1 MDIFGVLSLFG
12 GLAMFL
18 FGMDVMGKGLERQ
31 AGNKLQSLLEKL
43 TSNPLKGFVLGLG
56 VTAIIQSSSATTVM
70 VVGFVNAGIMQL
82 KQAVG
87 IIMGANVGTTVTSW
101 ILSLSGISGDSF
113 FIKML
118 KPSSFTPILA
128 VIGIILFMT
137 SKTDKKK
144 NIGTILLG
152 FAVLMFGMDQMSGAV
167 KPLTDVPQFTNLFT
181 LFTNPVLGIIVGAVL
196 TAVIQSSSASVGILQ
211 ALSVTGAVTYAN
223 AVPIIMGQNIG
234 TCITALLSSV
244 GANKS
249 AKRAAAVHLYF
260 NIIGVIVF
268 CILFYSAKAVL
279 NFSFINDPV
288 SQVGIAVVHTAF
300 NVTATVIILPFSN
313 FLVKLACMT
322 VKDKENETNAED
334 SISLDERF
342 FAVPAVAV
350 SHSEQVAVKMFK
362 ISNKA
367 VTEAIS
373 VIKSFS
379 NEKVNDIE
387 NLETEVDKY
396 EDVLGSYLVK
406 LSNKDMTDSDSRR
419 ISRILHTIGDFERIS
434 DHAVNIKKAAQEM
447 NEKGIS
453 FSSEAKIELNVL
465 EEAIKRILEISENAF
480 EKNDVAEAK
489 KVEPLE
495 QVVNELARTV
505 KSRHVERL
513 KNGTCTIEL
522 GFILSDL
529 INNYERIAD
538 HCSNIAIA
546 IIEVNRGSFDTHG
559 YIIDI
564 KESKDGDYTNMYNE
578 YRKTYALG

>member
-334 SISLDERF
+334 RISLDERF

-379 NEKVNDIE
+379 NEKVSDIE

-480 EKNDVAEAK
+480 EKNDVDEAK

>member
-152 FAVLMFGMDQMSGAV
+152 FAVLMFGMEQMSGAV

-260 NIIGVIVF
+260 NIIGVIMF

-379 NEKVNDIE
+379 NEKVSDIE

-513 KNGTCTIEL
+513 KNGICTIEL

>member
-43 TSNPLKGFVLGLG
+43 TSNPLKGFILGLG

-128 VIGIILFMT
+128 VIGIILFMMG
-137 SKTDKKK
+137 KTDKKK

-152 FAVLMFGMDQMSGAV
+152 FAVLMFGMEQMSASV

-234 TCITALLSSV
+234 TCITAILSSV
-244 GANKS
+244 GANKN

-260 NIIGVIVF
+260 NIIGVAVF
-268 CILFYSAKAVL
+268 CILFYSAKALL

-288 SQVGIAVVHTAF
+288 SQVGIAIVHTAF

-362 ISNKA
+362 LSNKA
-367 VTEAIS
+367 VTEAIG
-373 VIKSFS
+373 VIKNFS
-379 NEKVNDIE
+379 SEKVSDVE

-465 EEAIKRILEISENAF
+465 EEAIKRILEISESAF

-495 QVVNELARTV
+495 QVVNELTRTV

-559 YIIDI
+559 YIIDM
-564 KESKDGDYTNMYNE
+564 KESKDEDYTNMYNE
-578 YRKTYALG
+578 YRKTYTLG

>member
-379 NEKVNDIE
+379 NEKVSDIE

-480 EKNDVAEAK
+480 EKNDVDEAK

>member
-18 FGMDVMGKGLERQ
+18 FGMDIMGKGLERQ

-152 FAVLMFGMDQMSGAV
+152 FAVLMFGMEQMSGAV

-234 TCITALLSSV
+234 TCITAILSSV

-260 NIIGVIVF
+260 NIIGVIMF

-288 SQVGIAVVHTAF
+288 SQVGIAVVHTSF

-367 VTEAIS
+367 VIEAIS

-379 NEKVNDIE
+379 NEKVSDIE

-513 KNGTCTIEL
+513 KNGICTIEL

>member
-152 FAVLMFGMDQMSGAV
+152 FAVLMFGMEQMSGAV

-379 NEKVNDIE
+379 NEKVSDIE

>member
-18 FGMDVMGKGLERQ
+18 FGMDIMGKGLERQ

-379 NEKVNDIE
+379 NEKVSDIE

-522 GFILSDL
+522 GFVLSDL

>member
-379 NEKVNDIE
+379 NEQVSDIE

-480 EKNDVAEAK
+480 EKNDVDEAK

>member
-43 TSNPLKGFVLGLG
+43 TSNPLKGFILGLG

-137 SKTDKKK
+137 GKTDKKK

-152 FAVLMFGMDQMSGAV
+152 FAVLMFGMEQMSGAV
-167 KPLTDVPQFTNLFT
+167 KPLTNVPQFTNLFT

-234 TCITALLSSV
+234 TCITAILSSV
-244 GANKS
+244 GANKN

-260 NIIGVIVF
+260 NIIGVAVF

-279 NFSFINDPV
+279 GFGFINEPV
-288 SQVGIAVVHTAF
+288 SQVGIAIVHTAF

-322 VKDKENETNAED
+322 VKDKENGNNAED
-334 SISLDERF
+334 NISLDERF

-362 ISNKA
+362 LSNKA

-373 VIKSFS
+373 VIKNFS
-379 NEKVNDIE
+379 SEKVSDVE

-465 EEAIKRILEISENAF
+465 EEAIKRILEISESAF

-495 QVVNELARTV
+495 QVVNELTRTV

-559 YIIDI
+559 YIIDM
-564 KESKDGDYTNMYNE
+564 KESKDEDYTNMYNE
-578 YRKTYALG
+578 YRKTYTLG

>member
-379 NEKVNDIE
+379 NEKVSDIE

-513 KNGTCTIEL
+513 KNGICTIEL

>member
-1 MDIFGVLSLFG
+1 M
-12 GLAMFL
+12 
-18 FGMDVMGKGLERQ
+18 
-31 AGNKLQSLLEKL
+31 
-43 TSNPLKGFVLGLG
+43 
-56 VTAIIQSSSATTVM
+56 
-70 VVGFVNAGIMQL
+70 
-82 KQAVG
+82 
-87 IIMGANVGTTVTSW
+87 
-101 ILSLSGISGDSF
+101 
-113 FIKML
+113 
-118 KPSSFTPILA
+118 
-128 VIGIILFMT
+128 
-137 SKTDKKK
+137 
-144 NIGTILLG
+144 
-152 FAVLMFGMDQMSGAV
+152 
-167 KPLTDVPQFTNLFT
+167 
-181 LFTNPVLGIIVGAVL
+181 
-196 TAVIQSSSASVGILQ
+196 
-211 ALSVTGAVTYAN
+211 
-223 AVPIIMGQNIG
+223 
-234 TCITALLSSV
+234 
-244 GANKS
+244 
-249 AKRAAAVHLYF
+249 
-260 NIIGVIVF
+260 
-268 CILFYSAKAVL
+268 
-279 NFSFINDPV
+279 
-288 SQVGIAVVHTAF
+288 
-300 NVTATVIILPFSN
+300 
-313 FLVKLACMT
+313 
-322 VKDKENETNAED
+322 
-334 SISLDERF
+334 
-342 FAVPAVAV
+342 PAVAV

-379 NEKVNDIE
+379 NEKVSDIE

-513 KNGTCTIEL
+513 KNGICTIEL

>member
-43 TSNPLKGFVLGLG
+43 TSNPLKGFILGLG

-152 FAVLMFGMDQMSGAV
+152 FAVLMFGMEQMSGAV

-234 TCITALLSSV
+234 TCITAILSSV

-379 NEKVNDIE
+379 NEKVSDIE

>member
-152 FAVLMFGMDQMSGAV
+152 FAVLMFGMEQMSGAV

-322 VKDKENETNAED
+322 VKDKENETNEED

-379 NEKVNDIE
+379 NEKVSDIE

-406 LSNKDMTDSDSRR
+406 LSNKDMTDNDSRR

-513 KNGTCTIEL
+513 KNGICTIEL

>member
-18 FGMDVMGKGLERQ
+18 FGMDIMGKGLERQ

-334 SISLDERF
+334 RISLDERF

-379 NEKVNDIE
+379 NEKVSDIE

-447 NEKGIS
+447 KEKGIS

-522 GFILSDL
+522 GFVLSDL

>member
-152 FAVLMFGMDQMSGAV
+152 FAVLMFGMEQMSGAV

-379 NEKVNDIE
+379 NEKVSDIE

-522 GFILSDL
+522 GFVLSDL

>member
-43 TSNPLKGFVLGLG
+43 TSNPLKGFILGLG

-137 SKTDKKK
+137 GKTDKKK

-152 FAVLMFGMDQMSGAV
+152 FAVLMFGMEQMSASV
-167 KPLTDVPQFTNLFT
+167 KPLTNVPQFTNLFT

-234 TCITALLSSV
+234 TCITAILSSV
-244 GANKS
+244 GANKN

-260 NIIGVIVF
+260 NIIGVAVF

-279 NFSFINDPV
+279 NFGFINEPV

-322 VKDKENETNAED
+322 VKDKEEEKSTTE

-362 ISNKA
+362 LSNKA

-373 VIKSFS
+373 VIKNFS
-379 NEKVNDIE
+379 SEKVSDVE

-480 EKNDVAEAK
+480 EKNDVVTAK

-495 QVVNELARTV
+495 QVVNELTRTV

-559 YIIDI
+559 YIIDM
-564 KESKDGDYTNMYNE
+564 KESKDEDYTNMYNE
-578 YRKTYALG
+578 YRKTYTLG

>member
-379 NEKVNDIE
+379 NEKVSDIE

-447 NEKGIS
+447 KEKGIS

-513 KNGTCTIEL
+513 KNGICTIEL

>member
-18 FGMDVMGKGLERQ
+18 FGMDIMGKGLERQ

-379 NEKVNDIE
+379 NEKVSDIE

-447 NEKGIS
+447 KEKGIS

-522 GFILSDL
+522 GFVLSDL

>member
-379 NEKVNDIE
+379 NEKVSDIE

-522 GFILSDL
+522 GFVLSDL

>member
-1 MDIFGVLSLFG
+1 
-12 GLAMFL
+12 
-18 FGMDVMGKGLERQ
+18 
-31 AGNKLQSLLEKL
+31 
-43 TSNPLKGFVLGLG
+43 
-56 VTAIIQSSSATTVM
+56 
-70 VVGFVNAGIMQL
+70 
-82 KQAVG
+82 
-87 IIMGANVGTTVTSW
+87 
-101 ILSLSGISGDSF
+101 
-113 FIKML
+113 
-118 KPSSFTPILA
+118 
-128 VIGIILFMT
+128 MT

-234 TCITALLSSV
+234 TCITAILSSV

-379 NEKVNDIE
+379 NEKVSDIE

-447 NEKGIS
+447 KEKGIS

-522 GFILSDL
+522 GFVLSDL

>member
-18 FGMDVMGKGLERQ
+18 FGMDIMGKGLERQ

-152 FAVLMFGMDQMSGAV
+152 FAVLMFGMEQMSGAV

-234 TCITALLSSV
+234 TCITAILSSV

-260 NIIGVIVF
+260 NIIGVIMF

-367 VTEAIS
+367 VIEAIS

-379 NEKVNDIE
+379 NEKVSDIE

-513 KNGTCTIEL
+513 KNGICTIEL

>member
-101 ILSLSGISGDSF
+101 ILSLTGISGDSF

-152 FAVLMFGMDQMSGAV
+152 FAVLMFGMEQMSGAV

-234 TCITALLSSV
+234 TCITAILSSV

-379 NEKVNDIE
+379 NEKVSDIE

-513 KNGTCTIEL
+513 KNGICTIEL

>member
-18 FGMDVMGKGLERQ
+18 FGMDIMGKGLERQ

-234 TCITALLSSV
+234 TCITAILSSV

-379 NEKVNDIE
+379 NEKVSDIE

-447 NEKGIS
+447 KEKGIS

-522 GFILSDL
+522 GFVLSDL

>member
-1 MDIFGVLSLFG
+1 M
-12 GLAMFL
+12 
-18 FGMDVMGKGLERQ
+18 
-31 AGNKLQSLLEKL
+31 
-43 TSNPLKGFVLGLG
+43 
-56 VTAIIQSSSATTVM
+56 
-70 VVGFVNAGIMQL
+70 
-82 KQAVG
+82 
-87 IIMGANVGTTVTSW
+87 
-101 ILSLSGISGDSF
+101 
-113 FIKML
+113 
-118 KPSSFTPILA
+118 
-128 VIGIILFMT
+128 
-137 SKTDKKK
+137 
-144 NIGTILLG
+144 
-152 FAVLMFGMDQMSGAV
+152 
-167 KPLTDVPQFTNLFT
+167 
-181 LFTNPVLGIIVGAVL
+181 L

-379 NEKVNDIE
+379 NE
-387 NLETEVDKY
+387 
-396 EDVLGSYLVK
+396 
-406 LSNKDMTDSDSRR
+406 R
-419 ISRILHTIGDFERIS
+419 
-434 DHAVNIKKAAQEM
+434 
-447 NEKGIS
+447 
-453 FSSEAKIELNVL
+453 
-465 EEAIKRILEISENAF
+465 
-480 EKNDVAEAK
+480 
-489 KVEPLE
+489 
-495 QVVNELARTV
+495 
-505 KSRHVERL
+505 
-513 KNGTCTIEL
+513 
-522 GFILSDL
+522 
-529 INNYERIAD
+529 
-538 HCSNIAIA
+538 
-546 IIEVNRGSFDTHG
+546 
-559 YIIDI
+559 
-564 KESKDGDYTNMYNE
+564 
-578 YRKTYALG
+578 

>member
-43 TSNPLKGFVLGLG
+43 TSNPLKGFILGLG

-152 FAVLMFGMDQMSGAV
+152 FAVLMFGMEQMSGAV

-300 NVTATVIILPFSN
+300 NVTATAIILPFSN

-379 NEKVNDIE
+379 NEKVSDIE

>member
-152 FAVLMFGMDQMSGAV
+152 FAVLMFGMEQMSGAV

-379 NEKVNDIE
+379 NEKVSDIE

-513 KNGTCTIEL
+513 KNGICTIEL

>member
-43 TSNPLKGFVLGLG
+43 TSNPLKGFILGLG

-128 VIGIILFMT
+128 VIGIILFMMG
-137 SKTDKKK
+137 KTDKKK

-152 FAVLMFGMDQMSGAV
+152 FAVLMFGMEQMSGAV

-234 TCITALLSSV
+234 TCITAILSSV
-244 GANKS
+244 GANKN

-260 NIIGVIVF
+260 NIIGVAVF
-268 CILFYSAKAVL
+268 CILFYSAKALL

-288 SQVGIAVVHTAF
+288 SQVGIAIVHTAF

-362 ISNKA
+362 LSNKA
-367 VTEAIS
+367 VTEAIG
-373 VIKSFS
+373 VIKNFS
-379 NEKVNDIE
+379 SEKVSDVE

-465 EEAIKRILEISENAF
+465 EEAIKRILEISESAF

-495 QVVNELARTV
+495 QVVNELTRTV

-559 YIIDI
+559 YIIDM
-564 KESKDGDYTNMYNE
+564 KESKDEDYTNMYNE
-578 YRKTYALG
+578 YRKTYTLG

>member
-152 FAVLMFGMDQMSGAV
+152 FAVLMFGMEQMSGAV

-234 TCITALLSSV
+234 TCITAILSSV

-260 NIIGVIVF
+260 NIIGVIMF

-379 NEKVNDIE
+379 NEKVSDIE

-513 KNGTCTIEL
+513 KNGICTIEL

>member
-152 FAVLMFGMDQMSGAV
+152 FAVLMFGMEQMSGAV

-379 NEKVNDIE
+379 NEKVSDIE

-480 EKNDVAEAK
+480 EKNNVDEAK

>member
-152 FAVLMFGMDQMSGAV
+152 FAVLMFGMEQMSGAV

-234 TCITALLSSV
+234 TCITAILSSV

-260 NIIGVIVF
+260 NIIGVIMF

-379 NEKVNDIE
+379 NEKVSDIE

-513 KNGTCTIEL
+513 KNGICTIEL

-578 YRKTYALG
+578 YRKKYALG

>member
-12 GLAMFL
+12 GLAMFI

-43 TSNPLKGFVLGLG
+43 TSNPLKGFILGLG

-128 VIGIILFMT
+128 VIGIVLFMT

-152 FAVLMFGMDQMSGAV
+152 FAVLMFGMEQMSGAV

-300 NVTATVIILPFSN
+300 NVTATAIILPFSN

-379 NEKVNDIE
+379 NEKVSDIE